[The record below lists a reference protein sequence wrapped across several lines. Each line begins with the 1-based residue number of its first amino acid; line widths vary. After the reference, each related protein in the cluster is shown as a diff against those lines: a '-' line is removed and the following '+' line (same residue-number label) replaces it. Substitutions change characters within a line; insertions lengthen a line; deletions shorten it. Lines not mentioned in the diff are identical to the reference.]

1 MDLEALR
8 HGNFATLGT
17 AINDW
22 SMMVKQLKALETRAR
37 DDMRAKAQRANWA
50 GVNATVSR
58 EFITKTVGEFS
69 DAVAQATSILNILRD
84 TRDELVKHRDDL
96 NQAIDRAWK
105 KKLTVVGVAGGGFKV
120 YVNVHPEPPDS
131 EQAMKGVVD
140 ELQGILDRATTSD
153 STAARALTALAN
165 QADHGFS
172 SAKYADRDSAAD
184 ALEKA
189 ADMAAL
195 AKDAKKLTPEQ
206 LAELNRTLAQH
217 KNDEL
222 FAAEF
227 ATKLGARNTLQ
238 FWADMSSL
246 HLGARDSELHQLQDF
261 QENLSTT
268 LATATL
274 SDADGMT
281 AWKRQVIEEGTKV
294 YTSDNPAHPTRGPM
308 SAMGFQVMSSLM
320 GQGKYDAEFLDAYG
334 KKLLKADMAP
344 TGGAGMNTND
354 LWKAPNQL
362 TDLVFGE
369 EDGQDPMVGFMK
381 ALSHN
386 PEAATNTFADKEVFK
401 HSLESIRYT
410 DRDAAVAGALEAAVL
425 GTAVGEVPSEPVP
438 RSTTQAEIMRMVT
451 ETIAQPDG
459 ASLVT
464 KETGEHFG
472 RMASGYMPEIN
483 RALYGEARN
492 SVFLTDSADPDP
504 FSQTDVGRFLYEV
517 AQDPDGARQI
527 RFGESIYTASSLEAH
542 IANPSLYDG
551 ETKEAI
557 TYIAKNAGLIEGI
570 VAHSEADAQIG
581 SELGSEKEE
590 NDARKRTGDF
600 MKAIIGVGIGAG
612 AAALVPQTVAGAVI
626 GATASGYFGG
636 ISGMAV
642 DRLIDGRQAD
652 GALDRALY
660 ATGKGLDAHLESA
673 TLQTQDSAMD
683 ALKLHRS
690 DLPPDATQHW
700 INDAVRQGW
709 TNSDSFLEDRHKRP
723 SA

>member
-8 HGNFATLGT
+8 HGNFAKLGT

-22 SMMVKQLKALETRAR
+22 STMVKQLKALDTRAR
-37 DDMRAKAQRANWA
+37 DDMRAKAERANWV

-58 EFITKTVGEFS
+58 EFITKTAGEFS

-84 TRDELVKHRDDL
+84 TRDELVKYRDEL

-120 YVNVHPEPPDS
+120 YVNAHPEPPDS
-131 EQAMKGVVD
+131 EQAMKGVVE
-140 ELQGILDRATTSD
+140 ELQGILDKATISDTS
-153 STAARALTALAN
+153 AARALSALAN

-172 SAKYADRDSAAD
+172 GAAYRDRDSAAD
-184 ALEKA
+184 ALKRA

-195 AKDAKKLTPEQ
+195 AKDAKKLTPDQ
-206 LAELNRTLAQH
+206 VAELNRTLAKY

-222 FAAEF
+222 FTAEF

-238 FWADMSSL
+238 FWTDMSNL
-246 HLGARDSELHQLQDF
+246 HLGAKGSELHQLQDL
-261 QENLSTT
+261 QKNLSTT

-281 AWKRQVIEEGTKV
+281 AWKQQVIEEGNKV
-294 YTSDNPAHPTRGPM
+294 YKSDNPAYPTRGAM

-320 GQGKYDAEFLDAYG
+320 GHGKYDTEFLDAYG

-344 TGGAGMNTND
+344 SGGAGMNTND
-354 LWKAPNQL
+354 LWKTPNQI

-386 PEAATNTFADKEVFK
+386 PEAATNTFTDKEVFE
-401 HSLESIRYT
+401 HCLESIRYT
-410 DRDAAVAGALEAAVL
+410 DRDAAVASALEAAVL

-438 RSTTQAEIMRMVT
+438 RSAVQADIMRMVT
-451 ETIAQPDG
+451 EAIAEPDG

-483 RALYGEARN
+483 RALYGQVTN
-492 SVFLTDSADPDP
+492 SLFLTNSANPDP
-504 FSQTDVGRFLYEV
+504 FEATEVGRFLYEV

-551 ETKEAI
+551 ETREAVQ
-557 TYIAKNAGLIEGI
+557 YIAKNAGLIEGI
-570 VAHSEADAQIG
+570 VSHAQADAQISG
-581 SELGSEKEE
+581 ELEAEKKE
-590 NDARKRTGDF
+590 NDDRKRTGDF
-600 MKAIIGVGIGAG
+600 MKAVIGAGVGAG
-612 AAALVPQTVAGAVI
+612 AAALVPQTMAGAVI

-636 ISGMAV
+636 VSGMAV
-642 DRLIDGRQAD
+642 DRLMEGRQSD
-652 GALDRALY
+652 GALDRTLY
-660 ATGKGLDAHLESA
+660 ATGKELDEHLLSA
-673 TLQTQDSAMD
+673 TLQTQDSAKD
-683 ALKLHRS
+683 AMKLHHS
-690 DLPPDATQHW
+690 DLPPGVMEHA
-700 INDAVRQGW
+700 INDAVKEGW
-709 TNSDSFLEDRHKRP
+709 MDSDSFLEDRHKRP